1 VSNELAVAIGP
12 LVRAIGASVIPVSEA
27 STTDVVLHWNGSP
40 ALAVRVDI
48 NGTLAGLI
56 ASIEAEL
63 GGPLG
68 SLDRV
73 GKQIAVRILD
83 ERGAF
88 AIRRAIEEV
97 ADAMGVSR
105 ITIYNYLNVIRDSD
119 EDGHGQGR
127 T

>member
-1 VSNELAVAIGP
+1 VSHELAAAIGP
-12 LVRAIGASVIPVSEA
+12 LVQAIGASVVPVSEA
-27 STTDVVLHWNGSP
+27 STTDVVLHWKGSP

-48 NGTLAGLI
+48 NDTLAGLI

-105 ITIYNYLNVIRDSD
+105 ITIYNYLNVIRDPD
-119 EDGHGQGR
+119 KDGHDS
-127 T
+127 

>member
-1 VSNELAVAIGP
+1 VSHELAAAIGP
-12 LVRAIGASVIPVSEA
+12 LVQAIGASVVPVSEA
-27 STTDVVLHWNGSP
+27 STTDVVLHWKGSP

-48 NGTLAGLI
+48 NDTLAGLI